1 MKFGTCIS
9 LILAAAVGAFADERL
24 DRLPPEDRKWLEEEV
39 VYIITEREKDVFLEL
54 QTVEERRLF
63 IEAFWRNR
71 DPNDATPENEV
82 REEHYRR
89 IEHANHYLGRDSNR
103 AGWRTDRGRM
113 YIILGE
119 PRNIQRFEGYGDLFP
134 AELWFYQGDT
144 ATRLPPFFYLLFF
157 IDDDVGEFELYHPVM
172 DGPGALLRGQLNIP
186 SSNNMEA
193 LGVLRRISPELVRAS
208 LSFDTSEPADVI
220 SGRPSLGHDLMI
232 SRVEESP
239 KRAVRAD
246 YADAYLRYGE
256 RVSADYS
263 FNFVPS
269 RSLFTVLEGPHG
281 TPFVHYTLEI
291 DAENFNLATDE
302 DQIKY
307 YTTLDISLEVRDL
320 EGNLVLAKDR
330 AVYLEVTPS
339 QLLQIR
345 LSPFAYQ
352 EDFPLVPGDY
362 SVSVTLR
369 NRVGKRYTVAEHD
382 LHVESTSKEGPALS
396 DVILGFRIELV
407 EGGAKGEMRAF
418 QIGNLRIHPAPEGV
432 FTIGET
438 VHLFSQLHNAGPG
451 YRLRFAIRSS
461 EQVFQERTTEIED
474 YQGGPVIEQFLLTDM
489 VGGDYELQTQLM
501 DASGSVVAEKSA
513 RLQVSPRTSIL
524 RPGFIHQITF
534 NVSEPG
540 LLSFARG
547 EQLLNLKRFE
557 EASKE
562 LEEAVA
568 ANNPQLPMVRWKLAA
583 LYIAS
588 EQPDRAMELL
598 LPMEEDF
605 SGEYEVVGG
614 LGLSFYLKGDFP
626 KATEYMERAI
636 ELRPPDTLLLNA
648 LGYCHLQLGNAEK
661 AKDAFERSLELD
673 PEQNIVKELLV
684 SVDKNESEPLNQ
696 DF

>member
-24 DRLPPEDRKWLEEEV
+24 DRLPPEDRKWLEAEV
-39 VYIITEREKDVFLEL
+39 IYIITELEKDLFLDL
-54 QTVEERRLF
+54 RSVEERRLF
-63 IEAFWRNR
+63 IEAFWKKR
-71 DPNDATPENEV
+71 DPNSAAPENEF

-119 PRNIQRFEGYGDLFP
+119 PRDIQRFEGRGDLLP
-134 AELWFYQGDT
+134 TELWFYQGDT
-144 ATRLPPFFYLLFF
+144 AKALPPFFYLLFF
-157 IDDDVGEFELYHPVM
+157 IDDDVGEFELYHPVS

-186 SSNNMEA
+186 SSSNNMEA
-193 LGVLRRISPELVRAS
+193 LEMLSRISPDLARAS
-208 LSFDTSEPADVI
+208 LSFDTSEPADFI
-220 SGRPSLGHDLMI
+220 GGRPSLGHDLMI
-232 SRVEESP
+232 SRVEESL
-239 KRAVRAD
+239 KRGIRAD

-269 RSLFTVLEGPHG
+269 RGLFTVLEGPHG

-291 DAENFNLATDE
+291 DADNFSLATDE

-307 YTTLDISLEVRDL
+307 YTTLDISLDVRDL
-320 EGNLVLAKDR
+320 EGNLVFAEDR
-330 AVYLEVTPS
+330 EVYLEVTPS

-352 EDFPLVPGDY
+352 QDFPLVPGDY
-362 SVSVTLR
+362 SVSVILR
-369 NRVGKRYTVAEHD
+369 NRVSKQYTVAEQD
-382 LHVESTSKEGPALS
+382 LRVESISKKGPALS
-396 DVILGFRIELV
+396 DVILSFREELV
-407 EGGAKGEMRAF
+407 AGGVEGEMRTF

-513 RLQVSPRTSIL
+513 RLQVSPRTSIP
-524 RPGFIHQITF
+524 RPGFIHQLTF
-534 NVSEPG
+534 NVSDPG

-547 EQLLNLKRFE
+547 KQLLNLKRFE
-557 EASKE
+557 EARKE

-568 ANNPQLPMVRWKLAA
+568 ANNPQLPMARWKLAGV
-583 LYIAS
+583 YIAS

-614 LGLSFYLKGDFP
+614 LGLSFYLKGDFS

-661 AKDAFERSLELD
+661 AKEAFERSLKLD
-673 PEQNIVKELLV
+673 PEQDIVKELLV
-684 SVDKNESEPLNQ
+684 SVDKNESEPLNR
-696 DF
+696 D